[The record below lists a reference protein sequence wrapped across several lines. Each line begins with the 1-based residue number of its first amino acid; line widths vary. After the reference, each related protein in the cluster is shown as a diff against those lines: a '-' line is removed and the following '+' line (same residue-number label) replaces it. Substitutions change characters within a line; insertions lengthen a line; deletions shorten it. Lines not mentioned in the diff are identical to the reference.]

1 MTGPPALSALS
12 LIDAHSIR
20 QPGRWAVRFAGRTI
34 TYGELR
40 EHSFQLTGA
49 LRARGLGQG
58 GRLCMI
64 AANCPEHYLVYL
76 AVLRCGATLFP
87 INPDLSAEEVTYILS
102 TVDPDVIVCD
112 NEMLD
117 RVQAAAQ
124 FLGSGDCIT
133 TFDELLNDSVQQ
145 AVPERVERA
154 IEREIER
161 SPEDMALVVHTS
173 GTTARPKGV
182 IATDAMEV
190 RSAVA
195 LQTVWNIGPDDVSVC
210 ALPLSYT
217 FGMFSASYAALC
229 AGACVL
235 LLRKFH
241 PVSVLEAI
249 QAERATYMVG
259 VPTMYAMMLEHLKQT
274 GLHYDLSSVRM
285 MAASGAPAASQ
296 LKEDFEAATGIQ
308 LRDYYALSE
317 CTPIFSFD
325 LRRTAS
331 PPHGSV
337 GKLVEGAQVRIVDD
351 LGRDVAAGH
360 TGELLVRSERLTPG
374 YYRAPDRT
382 AESMDSGWFKTRDLA
397 WQDENGYFFIV
408 GRDRDQVISG
418 GHKIASTE
426 VEGVVARMAA
436 VAQVAVVGAPHPV
449 MGEVVKAVVV
459 LKADRMCSAAEVI
472 EFCEAHLAPYKV
484 PRLVEFRGSLPVSP
498 AGKVLKREL
507 R

>member
-1 MTGPPALSALS
+1 MTGSPALNALS

-20 QPGRWAVRFAGRTI
+20 HPERRAVRFAGRTI

-40 EHSFQLTGA
+40 EHSLHLMGA
-49 LRARGLGQG
+49 LRARGLGRG
-58 GRLCMI
+58 GRLCII
-64 AANCPEHYLVYL
+64 AANGPEHYLVYL

-87 INPDLSAEEVTYILS
+87 INPDLTADEVNYILS
-102 TVDPDVIVCD
+102 TVDPTVIVCD
-112 NEMLD
+112 GAMLN

-124 FLGSGDCIT
+124 PLDRQDRIT
-133 TFDELLNDSVQQ
+133 TFDALLSRSVQPT
-145 AVPERVERA
+145 APESVEPV
-154 IEREIER
+154 IER

-190 RSAVA
+190 RSALA
-195 LQTVWNIGPDDVSVC
+195 LQAVWNIGPADISLC

-235 LLRKFH
+235 LLPKFH

-249 QAERATYMVG
+249 QAEHATYMVG
-259 VPTMYAMMLEHLKQT
+259 VPTMYAMMLEHIRQA
-274 GLHYDLSSVRM
+274 GLQYDLSSVRM
-285 MAASGAPAASQ
+285 MAASGAPAAPQ
-296 LKEDFEAATGIQ
+296 LKEDFKAATGIE

-325 LRRTAS
+325 LRRTGS

-351 LGRDVAAGH
+351 FGREVATGQ
-360 TGELLVRSERLTPG
+360 TGELLVKSERLTPG
-374 YYRAPDRT
+374 YYQAPDRT
-382 AESMDSGWFKTRDLA
+382 AESMDAGWFKTRDLA
-397 WQDENGYFFIV
+397 WQDKDGHFFIV

-426 VEGVVARMAA
+426 VESIVARMAA
-436 VAQVAVVGAPHPV
+436 VAQVAVVGVPHPI

-459 LKADRMCSAAEVI
+459 LKAEKTCSAPEVI
-472 EFCEAHLAPYKV
+472 EFCATHLAAYKV
-484 PRLVEFRGSLPVSP
+484 PRLVEFRDSLPVSP
-498 AGKVLKREL
+498 AGKVLKRHL

>member
-1 MTGPPALSALS
+1 MTGFPALNALS

-20 QPGRWAVRFAGRTI
+20 HPERRAVRFAGRTI

-40 EHSFQLTGA
+40 EHSFHLMGA
-49 LRARGLGQG
+49 LRVRGLGRG
-58 GRLCMI
+58 GRLCII

-87 INPDLSAEEVTYILS
+87 INPDLTADEVNYILS
-102 TVDPDVIVCD
+102 TVDPTVIVCD
-112 NEMLD
+112 SAMLN

-124 FLGSGDCIT
+124 SLDSQERIT
-133 TFDELLNDSVQQ
+133 TFDELLSCAVQRTAPESVDP
-145 AVPERVERA
+145 V
-154 IEREIER
+154 IER

-195 LQTVWNIGPDDVSVC
+195 LQTVWNIGPADISVC

-217 FGMFSASYAALC
+217 FGMFSASYAAFC

-235 LLRKFH
+235 LLPKFH

-259 VPTMYAMMLEHLKQT
+259 VPTMYAMMLEHIRQT
-274 GLHYDLSSVRM
+274 GLQYDLSSVRM
-285 MAASGAPAASQ
+285 MAASGAPAAPQ
-296 LKEDFEAATGIQ
+296 LKQDFEAATGIE

-325 LRRTAS
+325 LRRTDS

-337 GKLVEGAQVRIVDD
+337 GTLVEGAQVRIIDD
-351 LGRDVAAGH
+351 VGREVATGQ

-374 YYRAPDRT
+374 YYRAPERT
-382 AESMDSGWFKTRDLA
+382 AESMDAGWFKTRDLA
-397 WQDENGYFFIV
+397 WQDGDGHFFIV

-426 VEGVVARMAA
+426 VESVVARMAA
-436 VAQVAVVGAPHPV
+436 VAQVAVVGVPHPV

-459 LKADRMCSAAEVI
+459 LKADRACSAPEVI
-472 EFCEAHLAPYKV
+472 EFCAASLAAYKV
-484 PRLVEFRGSLPVSP
+484 PRLVEFRDTLPVSP
-498 AGKVLKREL
+498 AGKVLKRHL